1 LNNDGLSRGRNVH
14 EPGDKTQHEGGTL
27 LHSDEHSTNQHYH
40 CPEESRPHP
49 PFTEE
54 EPRPENGED
63 GTELEERRDISDEAK
78 GNRREPEEWG
88 DSCKQDGLLG
98 PQTKF
103 TTLRSQNTAL
113 VETTNNAKPDVR
125 TLVLR
130 SARGA
135 VAPAASWVPA
145 SRSDATHAD

>member
-1 LNNDGLSRGRNVH
+1 M
-14 EPGDKTQHEGGTL
+14 
-27 LHSDEHSTNQHYH
+27 STNLETRPNMKAVRSYTATST
-40 CPEESRPHP
+40 PPISITTVPRSRVLTP

-63 GTELEERRDISDEAK
+63 GTELEEHRDISDEAK

-145 SRSDATHAD
+145 SRSDGTHAD